1 MAETETAG
9 NYRYFL
15 PIGTRWMDNDVYG
28 HINNV
33 TYYSYFDTVANH
45 YLITEGGLDIHAAPV
60 IALVVESTC
69 SYHAPL
75 AYPDQLRAGLRVD
88 RLSTRSVTYGIA
100 IFNGIDDT
108 PPRTDTSSTS
118 SSTGSPGRPF
128 RSRNPFA
135 LPCRRSSGADRT
147 SGAFVPRSSI
157 IDDGRG
163 RDVSAE
169 AIQPGLRAAV

>member
-1 MAETETAG
+1 MADRENAR
-9 NYRYFL
+9 NYHYFL

-45 YLITEGGLDIHAAPV
+45 YLITEGGLKIHDAPV
-60 IALVVESTC
+60 IGLVVESMC

-100 IFNGIDDT
+100 IFSGSGDDPDAQAAAQGHFVHVFVDRVT
-108 PPRTDTSSTS
+108 RQATPIPETIRAALQKISVSVQPVPPPPR
-118 SSTGSPGRPF
+118 R
-128 RSRNPFA
+128 
-135 LPCRRSSGADRT
+135 
-147 SGAFVPRSSI
+147 
-157 IDDGRG
+157 
-163 RDVSAE
+163 
-169 AIQPGLRAAV
+169 